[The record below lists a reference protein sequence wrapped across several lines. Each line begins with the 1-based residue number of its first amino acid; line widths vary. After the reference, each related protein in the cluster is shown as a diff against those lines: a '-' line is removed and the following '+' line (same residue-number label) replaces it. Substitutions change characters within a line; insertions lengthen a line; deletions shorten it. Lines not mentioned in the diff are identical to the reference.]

1 MQSWEDYEA
10 DYYGGGPADGMKREE
25 AMDDR
30 LCPVDRWGN
39 RMCAGDWEMRHSNPE
54 RYLSR
59 RMGSDVS
66 DRAGSGMRNDMRWD
80 AGNKARSD
88 RRNRASNGMG
98 NDRGSMYPEMRTARD
113 NRMMSDDR
121 WDMEEEIREDLD
133 EFESL
138 FDDAAMEILRV
149 IREMCDSMD
158 GDGCIAMD
166 GRMDRTLVNMLVD
179 RVIEELDRMNGT
191 EGRMPASEAFEANS
205 TELSGENVNR
215 DQDIRRSWISALL
228 FHELLRRRMRH
239 RRRHRNRPDFR
250 DRWKR

>member
-10 DYYGGGPADGMKREE
+10 DYYGGFPAGRMGREWE
-25 AMDDR
+25 TDDR

-39 RMCAGDWEMRHSNPE
+39 RMCAADRGMRSMSPGVPMGNRTGNEMNSRMRGEMRN
-54 RYLSR
+54 
-59 RMGSDVS
+59 
-66 DRAGSGMRNDMRWD
+66 
-80 AGNKARSD
+80 
-88 RRNRASNGMG
+88 
-98 NDRGSMYPEMRTARD
+98 MYPEMRMSRE
-113 NRMMSDDR
+113 NMMEPDDR
-121 WDMEEEIREDLD
+121 QEMDEEIRRDLD

-149 IREMCDSMD
+149 IRELCDSMD

-166 GRMDRTLVNMLVD
+166 GGLNRGLVDMLVD
-179 RVIEELDRMNGT
+179 RVMEEMERMN
-191 EGRMPASEAFEANS
+191 EPDGRMPGRETLEANS

-215 DQDIRRSWISALL
+215 DPDIRRSWISALL

-239 RRRHRNRPDFR
+239 RRRRRNRPDFR